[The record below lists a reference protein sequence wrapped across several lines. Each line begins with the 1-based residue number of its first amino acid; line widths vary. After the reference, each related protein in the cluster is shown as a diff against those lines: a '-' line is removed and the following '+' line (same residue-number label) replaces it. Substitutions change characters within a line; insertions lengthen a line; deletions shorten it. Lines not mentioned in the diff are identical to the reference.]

1 MTWKRKEK
9 SLRMTVEKQ
18 KAIDAQKNV
27 IMDILNSGDSDKL
40 ANSAISS
47 QSEEE
52 SANQSRSL
60 LDNGDGESTIVMDK
74 GGEQRD
80 DLSQQIDEIPA
91 EQSSELITQPDTNE
105 IVREIQEEL
114 VAKTR
119 SLCLFFRLMLLTYF
133 CC

>member
-80 DLSQQIDEIPA
+80 DLRKQIDEIPA

-114 VAKTR
+114 DAKTR

>member
-114 VAKTR
+114 DAKTR

>member
-60 LDNGDGESTIVMDK
+60 LDNGDGETP
-74 GGEQRD
+74 GCF
-80 DLSQQIDEIPA
+80 PA
-91 EQSSELITQPDTNE
+91 GMACARVLQ
-105 IVREIQEEL
+105 
-114 VAKTR
+114 A
-119 SLCLFFRLMLLTYF
+119 
-133 CC
+133 